1 LVLSFRKN
9 SNYTLSNQQAQSS
22 CITLRQNISMPT
34 DALKDFYSAVFF
46 DMDGLLVD
54 SEPLWLISETQMM
67 AEYGYQWLES
77 DQAACLGGPLDRVGD
92 YMSGLIGG
100 KRDGNSLTLEII
112 DRMVEKFKGDLPFMP
127 GAVELITDLRAHGIE
142 LTLVSASP
150 RSLVDAALSN
160 FEENPFVRSI
170 SSNDVK
176 VSKPDPEGYLLA
188 AASGGHDISNS
199 LVLEDSLTGVTAA
212 KASGAWVLAVPHLV
226 PIEKSGRVDVTDS
239 LTNWSYEKLA
249 TKYAQ
254 DRSL

>member
-1 LVLSFRKN
+1 
-9 SNYTLSNQQAQSS
+9 
-22 CITLRQNISMPT
+22 MPT
-34 DALKDFYSAVFF
+34 DALPHFYSAVFF

-77 DQAACLGGPLDRVGD
+77 DQAACLGGPLDRVGN
-92 YMSGLIGG
+92 YMSDLIGG
-100 KRDGNSLTLEII
+100 KRDGNSLTSEII
-112 DRMVEKFKGDLPFMP
+112 DRMVVKFKGELPFMP
-127 GAVELITDLRAHGIE
+127 GAIELIADLQAHGVP

-150 RSLVDAALSN
+150 RSLVDAVLSN
-160 FEENPFVRSI
+160 FEVNPFVRSI

-188 AASGGHDISNS
+188 ATSGGHQITNS

-239 LTNWSYEKLA
+239 LANWSYEKLA
-249 TKYAQ
+249 LKYAQ
-254 DRSL
+254 DRLI

>member
-1 LVLSFRKN
+1 MPTK
-9 SNYTLSNQQAQSS
+9 AQS
-22 CITLRQNISMPT
+22 
-34 DALKDFYSAVFF
+34 DFYSAVFF

-77 DQAACLGGPLDRVGD
+77 DQAACLGGPLDRVGN

-100 KRDGNSLTLEII
+100 KRDGHSLMTEII

-127 GAVELITDLRAHGIE
+127 GAIALINDLRDHGVP

-170 SSNDVK
+170 SSGDVK

-188 AASGGHDISNS
+188 ATSGGHEISNS

-239 LTNWSYEKLA
+239 LANWSYEKLA
-249 TKYAQ
+249 LKYEQ

>member
-1 LVLSFRKN
+1 
-9 SNYTLSNQQAQSS
+9 
-22 CITLRQNISMPT
+22 MPT
-34 DALKDFYSAVFF
+34 DALTDFYSAVFF

-67 AEYGYQWLES
+67 AEHGYQWLAS
-77 DQAACLGGPLDRVGD
+77 DQAACLGGPLDRVGE

-100 KRDGNSLTLEII
+100 KRDGHSLMLEII

-127 GAVELITDLRAHGIE
+127 GAIELINDLRAHGVP

-170 SSNDVK
+170 SSGDVK
-176 VSKPDPEGYLLA
+176 VSKTDPEGYLLA

-239 LTNWSYEKLA
+239 LANWNYEKLA
-249 TKYAQ
+249 LKYAQ

>member
-1 LVLSFRKN
+1 
-9 SNYTLSNQQAQSS
+9 
-22 CITLRQNISMPT
+22 MPT
-34 DALKDFYSAVFF
+34 EAHRDFYSAVFF

-54 SEPLWLISETQMM
+54 SEPLWLVSETQMM

-77 DQAACLGGPLDRVGD
+77 DQAACLGGPLDRVGN

-100 KRDGNSLTLEII
+100 KRDGNSLMLEIL
-112 DRMVEKFKGDLPFMP
+112 DRMVDKFKGDLPFMP
-127 GAVELITDLRAHGIE
+127 GAIELINDLRLHQVE

-150 RSLVDAALSN
+150 RSLVDAVLNN
-160 FEENPFVRSI
+160 FEVNPFVRSI

-188 AASGGHDISNS
+188 ATSGGHDISNS

-226 PIEKSGRVDVTDS
+226 PIEKIGRVDVTDS
-239 LTNWSYEKLA
+239 LTEWSYAKLA
-249 TKYAQ
+249 LKYAQ
-254 DRSL
+254 DKSL

>member
-1 LVLSFRKN
+1 
-9 SNYTLSNQQAQSS
+9 
-22 CITLRQNISMPT
+22 MPT
-34 DALKDFYSAVFF
+34 DALTDFYSAVFF

-67 AEYGYQWLES
+67 AEHGYQWLAS
-77 DQAACLGGPLDRVGD
+77 DQAACLGGPLDRVGE

-127 GAVELITDLRAHGIE
+127 GAIELINDLRAHGVP

-170 SSNDVK
+170 SSGDVK

-239 LTNWSYEKLA
+239 LANWNYEKLA
-249 TKYAQ
+249 LKYAQ
-254 DRSL
+254 DKSL

>member
-1 LVLSFRKN
+1 M
-9 SNYTLSNQQAQSS
+9 Q
-22 CITLRQNISMPT
+22 T
-34 DALKDFYSAVFF
+34 DMRKDFYSAVFF

-67 AEYGYQWLES
+67 AEHGYQWLAS
-77 DQAACLGGPLDRVGD
+77 DQAACLGGPLDRVGE

-112 DRMVEKFKGDLPFMP
+112 DRMLEKFKGDLPFMP
-127 GAVELITDLRAHGIE
+127 GAIELINDLRAHGVP

-170 SSNDVK
+170 SSGDVK

-239 LTNWSYEKLA
+239 LANWNYEKLA
-249 TKYAQ
+249 LKYAQ
-254 DRSL
+254 GRSL

>member
-1 LVLSFRKN
+1 
-9 SNYTLSNQQAQSS
+9 
-22 CITLRQNISMPT
+22 MPT
-34 DALKDFYSAVFF
+34 NTLTDFYSAVFF

-54 SEPLWLISETQMM
+54 SEPLWLESETEMM
-67 AEYGYQWLES
+67 AQYGYHWLES

-100 KRDGNSLTLEII
+100 KRDGNSLMLEII
-112 DRMVEKFKGDLPFMP
+112 DRMVGKFKGELPFMS
-127 GAVELITDLRAHGIE
+127 GALDLINDLRSHDVE

-160 FEENPFVRSI
+160 FFESPFARSI

-176 VSKPDPEGYLLA
+176 VTKPDPEGYLLGA
-188 AASGGHDISNS
+188 SSGGHEITNC

-226 PIEKSGRVDVTDS
+226 PIEKLGRVDTTTS
-239 LTNWSYEKLA
+239 LDNGSYEKLA
-249 TKYAQ
+249 LKYAQ
-254 DRSL
+254 DKSL

>member
-1 LVLSFRKN
+1 
-9 SNYTLSNQQAQSS
+9 
-22 CITLRQNISMPT
+22 MPT
-34 DALKDFYSAVFF
+34 EARMDFYSAVFF

-77 DQAACLGGPLDRVGD
+77 DQAACLGGPLDRVGE

-127 GAVELITDLRAHGIE
+127 GAIELINDLRAHGVP

-170 SSNDVK
+170 SSGDVK

-239 LTNWSYEKLA
+239 LANWNYEKLA
-249 TKYAQ
+249 LKYAQ

>member
-1 LVLSFRKN
+1 
-9 SNYTLSNQQAQSS
+9 
-22 CITLRQNISMPT
+22 M
-34 DALKDFYSAVFF
+34 
-46 DMDGLLVD
+46 VD
-54 SEPLWLISETQMM
+54 
-67 AEYGYQWLES
+67 
-77 DQAACLGGPLDRVGD
+77 
-92 YMSGLIGG
+92 
-100 KRDGNSLTLEII
+100 
-112 DRMVEKFKGDLPFMP
+112 KFQGDLPFMP
-127 GAVELITDLRAHGIE
+127 GAIALIDDLTAHGVP

-160 FEENPFVRSI
+160 FEVNPFVRSI

-188 AASGGHDISNS
+188 ATSGGHEISNS

-239 LTNWSYEKLA
+239 LANWSYEKLA
-249 TKYAQ
+249 LKYAQ

>member
-1 LVLSFRKN
+1 
-9 SNYTLSNQQAQSS
+9 
-22 CITLRQNISMPT
+22 MPT
-34 DALKDFYSAVFF
+34 EARKDFYSAVFF

-54 SEPLWLISETQMM
+54 SEPLWLVSETQMM
-67 AEYGYQWLES
+67 AEHGYQWLAS
-77 DQAACLGGPLDRVGD
+77 DQAACLGGPLDRVGE

-127 GAVELITDLRAHGIE
+127 GAIELINDLRAHGIP

-199 LVLEDSLTGVTAA
+199 LVLEDSLTGVKAA
-212 KASGAWVLAVPHLV
+212 NASGAWVLAVPHLV

-249 TKYAQ
+249 IKYAQ

>member
-1 LVLSFRKN
+1 
-9 SNYTLSNQQAQSS
+9 
-22 CITLRQNISMPT
+22 MPT
-34 DALKDFYSAVFF
+34 DALTDFYSAVFF

-54 SEPLWLISETQMM
+54 SEPLWFISETQMM

-127 GAVELITDLRAHGIE
+127 GAIELINDLRAHGIP

-160 FEENPFVRSI
+160 FEEDPFVRSI

-188 AASGGHDISNS
+188 AASGGHNISNS

-226 PIEKSGRVDVTDS
+226 PIEKSGRVDVTSS

-249 TKYAQ
+249 LKYAQ

>member
-1 LVLSFRKN
+1 M
-9 SNYTLSNQQAQSS
+9 Q
-22 CITLRQNISMPT
+22 T
-34 DALKDFYSAVFF
+34 DMRKDFYSAVFF

-67 AEYGYQWLES
+67 AEYGYEWLES
-77 DQAACLGGPLDRVGD
+77 DQAACLGGPLDRIGN

-100 KRDGNSLTLEII
+100 KRDGHSLMTEII

-127 GAVELITDLRAHGIE
+127 GAIALINDLRAHGVP

-170 SSNDVK
+170 SSGDVK

-188 AASGGHDISNS
+188 ATSGGHEISNS

-226 PIEKSGRVDVTDS
+226 PIEKSGRVDVTSS
-239 LTNWSYEKLA
+239 LSNWNYEKLA
-249 TKYAQ
+249 IKYAQ
-254 DRSL
+254 DRLL

>member
-1 LVLSFRKN
+1 
-9 SNYTLSNQQAQSS
+9 
-22 CITLRQNISMPT
+22 MPT
-34 DALKDFYSAVFF
+34 EAHRDFYSAVFF

-77 DQAACLGGPLDRVGD
+77 DQAACLGGPLDRVGN

-100 KRDGNSLTLEII
+100 KRDGNSLMIEII
-112 DRMVEKFKGDLPFMP
+112 DRMVDKFKGDLPFMP
-127 GAVELITDLRAHGIE
+127 GAIELIYDLRAHQVE

-150 RSLVDAALSN
+150 RTLVDAVLAK
-160 FEENPFVRSI
+160 FEVNPFVRSI

-188 AASGGHDISNS
+188 ATSGGHDISNS
-199 LVLEDSLTGVTAA
+199 LILEDSLTGVTAA

-226 PIEKSGRVDVTDS
+226 PIEKIGRVDVTDS
-239 LTNWSYEKLA
+239 LTKWSYEKLA
-249 TKYAQ
+249 LKYAQ
-254 DRSL
+254 DKSL